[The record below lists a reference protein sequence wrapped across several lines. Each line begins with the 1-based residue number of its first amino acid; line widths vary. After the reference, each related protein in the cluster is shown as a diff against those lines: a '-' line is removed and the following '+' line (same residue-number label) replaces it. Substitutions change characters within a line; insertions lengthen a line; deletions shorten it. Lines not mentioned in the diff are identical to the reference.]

1 MNNTL
6 SIKSA
11 VLVVIASIMSAF
23 LAGAVVLGFGLS
35 NPDGPQKTY
44 TFLSFIIGQSFMLVP
59 LIWFLISKK
68 QPILKTLRIR
78 LVPVSTIYY
87 TVLLSLGIIILSDE
101 LDKIIQMFIDAP
113 EYVIDLN
120 GLLKPESLLGYFLLF
135 TAVVVIAP
143 LGEEL
148 LFRGFF
154 QQILEKHW
162 KDVTRAVLMTAI
174 IFSFI
179 HMNPFWFAQIYILGI
194 ILGFL
199 AWKTKSVLPS
209 LILHSLNNLVALIL
223 SFTID
228 AEHTFYIWNGH
239 IAPWIL
245 LIAVIFVVSGFKA
258 INRDYSN

>member
-1 MNNTL
+1 MNKTL
-6 SIKSA
+6 TIQSA
-11 VLVVIASIMSAF
+11 ILIVIASIISAF
-23 LAGAVVLGFGLS
+23 MAGAVVLGIGLS
-35 NPDGPQKTY
+35 NPDSPQKIY
-44 TFLSFIIGQSFMLVP
+44 TFLSFIIGQSFMIVP
-59 LIWFLISKK
+59 LIWFLIVKK
-68 QPILKTLRIR
+68 QPILERLRITK
-78 LVPVSTIYY
+78 VSISTLYNTI
-87 TVLLSLGIIILSDE
+87 LLSFGIIIFSDE
-101 LDKIIQMFIDAP
+101 LDKIIQVFIQAP
-113 EYVIDLN
+113 EYVVDLN
-120 GLLKPESLLGYFLLF
+120 GLLRPESLLGFILLF
-135 TAVVVIAP
+135 IAVSIIAP

-223 SFTID
+223 SFTIN

>member
-1 MNNTL
+1 MKNTL
-6 SIKSA
+6 SIRSA
-11 VLVVIASIMSAF
+11 ILVVIASIISAF

-35 NPDGPQKTY
+35 NPEGPQKTY

-59 LIWFLISKK
+59 LIWFLISKN

-78 LVPVSTIYY
+78 LVPFSTIYY

-113 EYVIDLN
+113 EYVVDLN
-120 GLLKPESLLGYFLLF
+120 GLLKPESILGYFLLF

-162 KDVTRAVLMTAI
+162 KDITKAVLMTAI

-199 AWKTKSVLPS
+199 AWKTKSVVPS
-209 LILHSLNNLVALIL
+209 LILHSLNNLIALIL
-223 SFTID
+223 SFTI
-228 AEHTFYIWNGH
+228 EGENPFYIWNGH
-239 IAPWIL
+239 IAPWVL
-245 LIAVIFVVSGFKA
+245 LIAVIFVISGFKA
-258 INRDYSN
+258 INRDYPN

>member
-1 MNNTL
+1 MKNTL
-6 SIKSA
+6 SIQSA
-11 VLVVIASIMSAF
+11 ILVVIASIISAF

-35 NPDGPQKTY
+35 NPEGPQKTY

-59 LIWFLISKK
+59 LVWFLISKN

-78 LVPVSTIYY
+78 LVPFSTIYY

-162 KDVTRAVLMTAI
+162 KDITRSVLVTAM
-174 IFSFI
+174 IFAFI

-199 AWKTKSVLPS
+199 AWKTNSIIPS
-209 LILHSLNNLVALIL
+209 LILHGINNSMALIF
-223 SFTID
+223 SFTKIS
-228 AEHTFYIWNGH
+228 ESSLYIWKGH
-239 IAPWIL
+239 IAPWIMFL
-245 LIAVIFVVSGFKA
+245 ALIFIIIGFKG
-258 INRDYSN
+258 INQGSSK